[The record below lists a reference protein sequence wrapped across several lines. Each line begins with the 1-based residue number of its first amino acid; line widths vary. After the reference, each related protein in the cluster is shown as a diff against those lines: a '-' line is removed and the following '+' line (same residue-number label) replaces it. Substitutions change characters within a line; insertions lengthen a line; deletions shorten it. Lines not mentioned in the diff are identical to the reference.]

1 MNRKYAVCLDVA
13 SNRKILQ
20 ALLNSICVMKEV
32 NTAEDG
38 QEAVQVVLANP
49 QKYDIVFMDNLMPI
63 MVAQ

>member
-1 MNRKYAVCLDVA
+1 MNRKYVGIPDVA

-20 ALLNSICVMKEV
+20 ALLNSICVMKEI

>member
-1 MNRKYAVCLDVA
+1 MNRKYAGIPDVA

>member
-1 MNRKYAVCLDVA
+1 
-13 SNRKILQ
+13 
-20 ALLNSICVMKEV
+20 MKEV

>member
-38 QEAVQVVLANP
+38 QEAIQVVLANP

>member
-1 MNRKYAVCLDVA
+1 MNRKYVGIPDVA

>member
-1 MNRKYAVCLDVA
+1 MNRKYVDIPDVA

-49 QKYDIVFMDNLMPI
+49 QKYDIVFMDNLMRI

>member
-1 MNRKYAVCLDVA
+1 MNRKYVVIPDVA